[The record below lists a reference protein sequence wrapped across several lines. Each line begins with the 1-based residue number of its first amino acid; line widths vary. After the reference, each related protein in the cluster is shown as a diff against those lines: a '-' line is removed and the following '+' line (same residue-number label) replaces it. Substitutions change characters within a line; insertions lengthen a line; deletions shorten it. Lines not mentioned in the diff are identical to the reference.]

1 MSSHYA
7 DADGLDDK
15 WQKAQIGQSNLNI
28 ISNSAV
34 LVSMILFQGLYF
46 NAFDKQFGFTF
57 ESLQKKLWPCSVVAE
72 QLIKNLELL
81 SPGLT
86 EIPDETDE
94 NGDPQKKPIQ
104 TMLHNKMQNDKRLI
118 RANLKK
124 KRTSKNHYLSLTKIT
139 AWGQRHKAPLKP
151 YYILIAGEGETGF
164 LPGEKRRKQNTP
176 STPDGAGG
184 SPCAPG
190 KDKGKAKEYSNIYAT
205 TNYLP
210 PDMTDD
216 EKKQAVAAR
225 EAFGKEPPN
234 GEWPMEDLQKF
245 YDDTRAEQRKKVLTM
260 TASDNLKVYHY
271 LKEV

>member
-46 NAFDKQFGFTF
+46 NAFDKQFGLTY
-57 ESLQKKLWPCSVVAE
+57 ESLEKKLWPCSVVAE

-86 EIPDETDE
+86 EELDE
-94 NGDPQKKPIQ
+94 NGQPRKKPIQ
-104 TMLHNKMQNDKRLI
+104 AMLHNKMQNDKRI
-118 RANLKK
+118 YRANLKK

-151 YYILIAGEGETGF
+151 YYILIAGDGESGA

-176 STPDGAGG
+176 SPDGAGG
-184 SPCAPG
+184 SACAPG
-190 KDKGKAKEYSNIYAT
+190 KDKGKAKDYSKVYAT
-205 TNYLP
+205 TNYQP

-216 EKKQAVAAR
+216 EKKQAEAAR

-245 YDDTRAEQRKKVLTM
+245 YDSTRAEQRKNVLTM
-260 TASDNLKVYHY
+260 SALDNLKVYHY